1 MTEKLRIGF
10 VAGEASGDN
19 LAAGLM
25 AALRAEAP
33 KDCVIEFVGV
43 GGARMCGQGLKCLY
57 TLDVLSV
64 NGFRDPILKLPA
76 LIRLFKDISDQL
88 IAHKLDMF
96 VGVDFNVFNF
106 LLEGR
111 LKKKGVRTVHY
122 VSPSVYAWRRGRT
135 RRVAKVADAILCLF
149 PFEPQYYENTDVKA
163 VYVGHPLAD
172 EISPDAGSAAARD
185 EARKVLGMSESCT
198 VIAVLPGS
206 RRGELTLMLPIFLQT
221 AAILCKKIAD
231 VHLVIPCAKPDL
243 REMIESE
250 LRSYSGLSVTVV
262 DQDTRRVLAA
272 CDIGLIKS
280 GTSTLEAMLMHRPM
294 VISYRMGRWS
304 YQLAKRLL
312 RSPYVALPNILS
324 NRMLVPELLQYEGS
338 PENLAAALQ
347 TELERSR
354 SEPGFF
360 APFEALHTTL
370 RRQADVTSAQAVLRL
385 TRVGSG

>member
-1 MTEKLRIGF
+1 MTEKLKIGF

-25 AALRAEAP
+25 AALRTEAP

-43 GGARMCGQGLKCLY
+43 GGTRMCEQGLKCLY

-76 LIRLFKDISDQL
+76 LIRLFKDIGDQL
-88 IAHKLDMF
+88 IAHELDVF

-111 LKKKGVRTVHY
+111 LKKKGVQTVHY

-149 PFEPQYYENTDVKA
+149 PFEPQFYENTNVKA

-172 EISPDAGSAAARD
+172 EISPHAGSAAART
-185 EARKVLGMSESCT
+185 EARKILGMSESWT

-221 AAILCKKIAD
+221 ATILCKEIAD

-243 REMIESE
+243 RDMIESE
-250 LRSYSGLSVTVV
+250 LRSYPWLSVTVV

-294 VISYRMGRWS
+294 VISYRMGKWS

-347 TELERSR
+347 SELARSR
-354 SEPGFF
+354 TESGFF
-360 APFEALHTTL
+360 APYEALHTTL